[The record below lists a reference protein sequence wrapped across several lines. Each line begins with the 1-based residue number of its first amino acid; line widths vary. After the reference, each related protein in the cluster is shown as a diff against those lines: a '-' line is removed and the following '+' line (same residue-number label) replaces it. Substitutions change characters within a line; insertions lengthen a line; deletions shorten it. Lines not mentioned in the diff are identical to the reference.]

1 MRLPEELDV
10 QAAAA
15 TVGGTSAPDR
25 AGAADN
31 DSTAAAIVEVEEQ
44 MSTLSR
50 LLQVRTRKAAAAIH
64 PELPPFGLKLLR
76 LLVRE
81 GATHASVAAG
91 LLDVDR
97 SVVSRQVKQLEELGL
112 IELKVD
118 ERDGRARYLVVTET
132 ARHRLDETVG
142 SGRTLLHDALG
153 SWEPDDL
160 HQFAAYISRLNNSGI

>member
-1 MRLPEELDV
+1 MRLPEKREAQQSPDDH
-10 QAAAA
+10 AAQ
-15 TVGGTSAPDR
+15 
-25 AGAADN
+25 
-31 DSTAAAIVEVEEQ
+31 AIVEVEEQ

-50 LLQVRTRKAAAAIH
+50 LLQVRTRKAAAEIH

-76 LLVRE
+76 LLARE

-112 IELKVD
+112 IELVVD
-118 ERDGRARYLVVTET
+118 ENDGRARYLVVTEI
-132 ARHRLDETVG
+132 ARQRLDEAVG
-142 SGRTLLHDALG
+142 TGRTLLHDALG